1 MFNCNQGAVKKKGV
15 RKGTKQEKEKK
26 KKNSILF
33 FGVCALYLTDF
44 RAYVCS
50 GLVFPIR
57 HDGCFEETVE
67 KLALKEHEE
76 EEMFTDEG

>member
-1 MFNCNQGAVKKKGV
+1 VVKKKGV
-15 RKGTKQEKEKK
+15 RKGTKQEKENKKK
-26 KKNSILF
+26 KKNF
-33 FGVCALYLTDF
+33 DVCALYLTDF

-67 KLALKEHEE
+67 KLALTEHEE
-76 EEMFTDEG
+76 EEMFADEG

>member
-1 MFNCNQGAVKKKGV
+1 MQLGSG
-15 RKGTKQEKEKK
+15 EKERSKKRDKTRKRKK

-67 KLALKEHEE
+67 KLALNEHEE